1 MTLNPPLGVPC
12 LIVLVGPPGSGKTSW
27 ARLQGRGAVHI
38 SQDDLIDA
46 ITPDG
51 FNHVYRRIYR
61 EAEDA
66 VARAALAAGH
76 TVIVDRTNRTRAHR
90 QRWLRIASETACPS
104 IAVVMTASEALC
116 RKRNAE
122 RGGAR
127 RVSDER
133 MERMF
138 AALEPVLPDEGFLF
152 IHAGESINLD
162 EILFGNLEK
171 KESLSHEHCHQT
183 R

>member
-1 MTLNPPLGVPC
+1 
-12 LIVLVGPPGSGKTSW
+12 
-27 ARLQGRGAVHI
+27 
-38 SQDDLIDA
+38 
-46 ITPDG
+46 
-51 FNHVYRRIYR
+51 
-61 EAEDA
+61 
-66 VARAALAAGH
+66 
-76 TVIVDRTNRTRAHR
+76 
-90 QRWLRIASETACPS
+90 
-104 IAVVMTASEALC
+104 VVMTASEALC